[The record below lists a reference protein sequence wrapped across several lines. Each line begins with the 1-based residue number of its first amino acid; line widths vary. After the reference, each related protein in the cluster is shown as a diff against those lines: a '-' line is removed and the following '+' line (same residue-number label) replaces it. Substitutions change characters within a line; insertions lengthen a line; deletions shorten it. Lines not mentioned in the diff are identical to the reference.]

1 MGVGKLVIAVLL
13 ICLLSF
19 GLVTAFS
26 MAQKDKP
33 TDSLGEN
40 TNATVELVNVVGGAG
55 TNLMVPLIMISGILL
70 LMGIFMVFRKVR

>member
-1 MGVGKLVIAVLL
+1 MGVGKLVIAVIL

-33 TDSLGEN
+33 IDSLGEN
-40 TNATVELVNVVGGAG
+40 TNATAELINTVGGAG
-55 TNLMVPLIMISGILL
+55 SNLMVPLIMISGILL
-70 LMGIFMVFRKVR
+70 LAGIFAVFRKV